1 MNKES
6 VPLIIGIILPV
17 LLVLIILLNFFGIN
31 LFDYVKNINV
41 IYYLIILPFLL
52 GFLVIIVKYA
62 RPS

>member
-6 VPLIIGIILPV
+6 VPLIIGFLLPI
-17 LLVLIILLNFFGIN
+17 LLVSAILLNFFGFDIITKLFEIN
-31 LFDYVKNINV
+31 I
-41 IYYLIILPFLL
+41 IYYLIILPFFL